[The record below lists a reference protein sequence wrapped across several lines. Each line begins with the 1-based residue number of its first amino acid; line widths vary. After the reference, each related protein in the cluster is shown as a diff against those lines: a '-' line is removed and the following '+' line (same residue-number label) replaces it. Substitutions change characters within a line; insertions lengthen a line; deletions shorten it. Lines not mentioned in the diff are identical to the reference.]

1 MSLKDTLDAAR
12 QEVADGGTIFSG
24 KDAEAKDADADGAT
38 DATQRRAK
46 GSAARAKPAREAGS
60 SVRVVSSGGAKR
72 KTSSNYISKPRSEM
86 TKEERKAERSAER
99 REEDKRMAARTALL
113 NSYPEYQRSQK
124 VWWVLLGVGLGLTV
138 VAFLVNWLL
147 QEQLAQQVG
156 VTGLVVLA
164 FAPLVL
170 AYGCIIAAVIYDLR
184 VGRPLRKRAD
194 AEIKGMTNKRM
205 NALIRQEEERQAKK
219 KAEKEAKKKARK
231 EG

>member
-24 KDAEAKDADADGAT
+24 KEAETKDADAAT

-60 SVRVVSSGGAKR
+60 SVRVVSSGSQKKSRSG
-72 KTSSNYISKPRSEM
+72 SNHISKPRSEM

-219 KAEKEAKKKARK
+219 QAEKEAKKKARK
-231 EG
+231 AS

>member
-24 KDAEAKDADADGAT
+24 KDAEAKDADADAAT

-60 SVRVVSSGGAKR
+60 SVRVVSSGGSKR
-72 KTSSNYISKPRSEM
+72 KTSSNHISKPRSEM

-194 AEIKGMTNKRM
+194 AEVKGMTNKRM